1 MPVLFFGATHKTEF
15 VFESTVLKKHLSGK
29 PSLGSFPLC
38 DFLIQEYHAQFSE
51 PHYVEVVE
59 GLPRQEDGYVDLP
72 KGPGLGLTIDEDLMN
87 SHPYLPLGMSE
98 RGI

>member
-1 MPVLFFGATHKTEF
+1 
-15 VFESTVLKKHLSGK
+15 
-29 PSLGSFPLC
+29 
-38 DFLIQEYHAQFSE
+38 
-51 PHYVEVVE
+51 
-59 GLPRQEDGYVDLP
+59 VDLP